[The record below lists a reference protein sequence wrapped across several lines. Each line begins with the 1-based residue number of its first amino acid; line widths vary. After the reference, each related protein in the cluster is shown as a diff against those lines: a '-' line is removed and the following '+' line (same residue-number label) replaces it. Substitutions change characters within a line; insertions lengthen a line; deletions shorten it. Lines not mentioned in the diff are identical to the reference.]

1 MAQRRILV
9 IDDEEDSREFVVA
22 VLEEEGVEIL
32 TARDGESGLKLALE
46 EQPDLIILDVQ
57 MPNKDGFTV
66 FTELKQ
72 EEATKA
78 IPVIMLTGMAETSG
92 IRFSKSIMGDFIG
105 VEPRA
110 YVEKPV
116 NPETLT
122 ATVEEILGGEG
133 AA

>member
-9 IDDEEDSREFVVA
+9 IDDEEDSREFVAA

-32 TARDGESGLKLALE
+32 TARDGDSGFKRAVE

-72 EEATKA
+72 EEATKK

-92 IRFSKSIMGDFIG
+92 VRFSKSIMGDFIG
-105 VEPRA
+105 VEPHA